1 MRNMALVVFLC
12 SLLCGCGI
20 VSELLGSP
28 DNADAAGVPLI
39 GIGGAVAASGNPV
52 AWIVGSVLSAL
63 GYGLTG
69 YAAWRRQA
77 DGTQKK

>member
-12 SLLCGCGI
+12 ALLCGCGI
-20 VSELLGSP
+20 VSGILGSP
-28 DNADAAGVPLI
+28 DDADAVGAPLI

-52 AWIVGSVLSAL
+52 AWIVGSVLPAL

-77 DGTQKK
+77 DGTRKK